1 MLNNNHLIISLHL
14 KPAIHDPDTSFADP
28 VTFFMSDVLIFV
40 PSIKNKYSEMETK
53 KVWFVTGASKGLG
66 FELVKKLLS
75 EGYRVAA
82 TSRTVGSLA
91 ASFGEASEQFLPL
104 GMNITDNNDVK
115 YSLARTVEH
124 FGKVDVIVNNAG
136 YGQLGTLEEL
146 TDEEARANF
155 DVNVFGSLNVIR
167 NAMPYLRK
175 QQSGNIFNISSIGGY
190 AGNFPG
196 WGIYCSTK
204 FAVAGFTEALAEEA
218 KAFGIH
224 ATVVYPGYFRTDF
237 LTRESAKTPAY
248 TIEAYESARNSEQA
262 HLKEINGNQ
271 PNDPVKAADALI
283 ALSKEQD
290 PPVHFLLG
298 IETNEFL
305 TNKIEAMTKD
315 AQNWKSLT
323 ESTAL

>member
-1 MLNNNHLIISLHL
+1 
-14 KPAIHDPDTSFADP
+14 
-28 VTFFMSDVLIFV
+28 
-40 PSIKNKYSEMETK
+40 METK
-53 KVWFVTGASKGLG
+53 KVWFITGASKGLG

-75 EGYRVAA
+75 EGFRVAA
-82 TSRTVGSLA
+82 TSRTVESLVS
-91 ASFGEASEQFLPL
+91 SFGEASENFLPL
-104 GMNITDNNDVK
+104 GMNITDNDDVK
-115 YSLARTVEH
+115 RAVAKTVEH
-124 FGKVDVIVNNAG
+124 FGNLDVIVNNAG
-136 YGQLGTLEEL
+136 YGQIGTLEEL
-146 TDEEARANF
+146 TDGEARANF
-155 DVNVFGSLNVIR
+155 EVNVFGSLNVIR

-218 KAFGIH
+218 RPFGIH

-237 LTRESAKTPAY
+237 LTQESAKTPAQ

-262 HLKEINGNQ
+262 HLNEINGNQ

-283 ALSKEQD
+283 ALSKEQS

-298 IETNEFL
+298 IETNDVL
-305 TNKIEAMTKD
+305 QQKIEAITKD
-315 AQNWKSLT
+315 AENWKDLT